1 MFALLGWI
9 VVGLLAG
16 LLARALVPGPQPM
29 GALKTIMLG
38 LLGSIVGG
46 AISCVVHGEP
56 LAQQTFH
63 VSGLLMSTV
72 GAFILLLGYVK
83 FARRYP

>member
-1 MFALLGWI
+1 MFALL
-9 VVGLLAG
+9 VGSWSDCSQVCW
-16 LLARALVPGPQPM
+16 LVPWLPGPQPM